1 MISDVLSSAGYNCG
15 YVGKWHMGSDQR
27 PGHGYRYT
35 YTMIGGSRSLA
46 DVNAMVAV
54 LTEFIKADVCLRNNY
69 DPQDFENE
77 LRKKQLEFQ
86 TAFRKAAVD
95 RLSQDGFDSDSG
107 SDSTVN

>member
-1 MISDVLSSAGYNCG
+1 MHEKNKKFYAHAL
-15 YVGKWHMGSDQR
+15 ME
-27 PGHGYRYT
+27 
-35 YTMIGGSRSLA
+35 LA